1 MPWFRKSVYTV
12 NTIILYFLYLTTKI
26 LLYYYCRNFPNGQ
39 PDFPNMLIL
48 KKGPGHKL
56 AGPGHKLATRVWG
69 MSSQESSKMWVSENT
84 LFFCKS

>member
-1 MPWFRKSVYTV
+1 MPWFRKSVYTD

-48 KKGPGHKL
+48 KKLGGGVNHPPPPNTPPRYGPGS
-56 AGPGHKLATRVWG
+56 GHP
-69 MSSQESSKMWVSENT
+69 NT
-84 LFFCKS
+84 ETIK